1 MTRPSLRAL
10 RLSASSTLAA
20 VFLSLGLLMC
30 VLVVPSQAF
39 AGQSAG
45 EIYASVRAGAEWSLG
60 QRPYR
65 APEQGESEWRAVRDS
80 LGLGATTLAWR
91 GRSLSDT
98 VEALLALREA
108 ELLEWEAAL
117 IAAYVESGD
126 VTITRGQR
134 WLDFLAALPTM
145 ESDEVV
151 RGSVARLRLFEL
163 SSSLAVLSSR
173 CLAVSDETMRVL
185 EALAALEDSVP
196 GRRYASIYRS
206 APSLP
211 EGLTGALEGDDA
223 EVAFA
228 GLYALATLFP
238 HRDILS
244 TVLRETGYV
253 PPAQSC
259 AIDAVM
265 LVTDAPFLPAAQ
277 WRTHHR
283 ALRAQLAEGLL
294 APRWLWR
301 IGLHQYLL
309 GNHEA
314 LEDLAT
320 LYDEQAPDDLP
331 GHELFTSLAG
341 LLEGHVD
348 RERAARG
355 YVPYWTPATYRWA
368 IAENLRVAGRHEEAI
383 VLFERTIDDD
393 GDFVAAYLGL
403 ASSQLALRRVEA
415 AERTLGALRYVV
427 VPVPVYVFWYE
438 ALSDAVVDALGS
450 GGRSPRQE
458 LP

>member
-1 MTRPSLRAL
+1 MRA
-10 RLSASSTLAA
+10 RRTLATA
-20 VFLSLGLLMC
+20 FVVFAMLVCTLLAPPLS
-30 VLVVPSQAF
+30 F
-39 AGQSAG
+39 ASQSAG
-45 EIYASVRAGAEWSLG
+45 EIYESVRAGAEWSLG
-60 QRPYR
+60 QRR
-65 APEQGESEWRAVRDS
+65 FEAPDEGESEWRAVRGS
-80 LGLGATTLAWR
+80 LALGATTLAWR

-108 ELLEWEAAL
+108 GLLEWEAAL

-134 WLDFLAALPTM
+134 WLDFVAALPEM
-145 ESDEVV
+145 DDDEAI
-151 RGSVARLRLFEL
+151 RGSVARLRLFEF

-173 CLAVSDETMRVL
+173 CLAVSDETMQVL

-206 APSLP
+206 APTLP
-211 EGLTGALEGDDA
+211 EGLAAALEGDDA

-238 HRDILS
+238 SRDMLNE
-244 TVLRETGYV
+244 VLRETGYV

-265 LVTDAPFLPAAQ
+265 LVADAPFLPAEQ
-277 WRTHHR
+277 WRTHYR
-283 ALRAQLAEGLL
+283 ALRAQLDEGLL

-309 GNHEA
+309 GNLEA

-320 LYDEQAPDDLP
+320 LYGEQAPDDQP
-331 GHELFTSLAG
+331 GRELLTSLAG
-341 LLEGHVD
+341 LLAGRVD
-348 RERAARG
+348 EELAGGG

-383 VLFERTIDDD
+383 VLFERAIDDD
-393 GDFVAAYLGL
+393 GDFVAAYLSL

-415 AERTLGALRYVV
+415 ADRTLAALRHVV

-438 ALSDAVVDALGS
+438 ALAASVTEAVEA